1 MKEKPEK
8 ADLQHAQPGV
18 LPSPQG
24 KADFHQAFDFKSARF
39 FFDSHRFTY
48 TFLLHGEASSIHF
61 DAQRGEI
68 FYKGHNLRNMTPS
81 EAQAKA
87 LKRMPSLLTQEGQ
100 GVLAEQYKLCLLK
113 FLPGAG

>member
-1 MKEKPEK
+1 MNEKQEK
-8 ADLQHAQPGV
+8 ADLEHAQPAA
-18 LPSPQG
+18 LPASRG
-24 KADFHQAFDFKSARF
+24 KADVHQAFDFKSARF

-48 TFLLHGEASSIHF
+48 TFLLQGEASSIHF

-81 EAQAKA
+81 EAQAKT
-87 LKRMPSLLTQEGQ
+87 LRRMPSLLAQEGQ
-100 GVLAEQYKLCLLK
+100 GALAEQYKLCLSK